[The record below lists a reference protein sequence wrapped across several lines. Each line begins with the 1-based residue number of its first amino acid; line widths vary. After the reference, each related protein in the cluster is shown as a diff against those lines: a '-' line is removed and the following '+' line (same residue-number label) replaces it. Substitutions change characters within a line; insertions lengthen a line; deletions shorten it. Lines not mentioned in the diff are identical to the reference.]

1 MSRMSFEDMTKD
13 LEITEVWLGSN
24 ERCPNGAIVI
34 SWCAPNCGF
43 GQYTLIQDE
52 NGKFH
57 ADSEHMDK
65 ANNKDFLKLL
75 LSKIPDMTII
85 ED

>member
-1 MSRMSFEDMTKD
+1 MTKD
-13 LEITEVWLGSN
+13 LEVTEVWINRN
-24 ERCPNGAIVI
+24 ENCPNGVI
-34 SWCAPNCGF
+34 GINWCAPNCGF
-43 GQYTLIQDE
+43 GQYTLEIGAD
-52 NGKFH
+52 GKFH

-65 ANNKDFLKLL
+65 GEDKKFLQLL